1 MLAGLVVKLAPETEQ
16 VNKTLKCWKHQR
28 QCCFFYRFVSK
39 IMSQWKKRNKAE
51 ALCGKR
57 RDSDALHW
65 NSISIWC
72 VLLRVFLVVSGS
84 TISPQQI
91 LPFSLLLTLSENT
104 EFKKSVYRHYSV
116 ISVTSIWTRY
126 LLFHLISNVW
136 IKSKSS
142 QLCLHHQWDKPIKQT
157 KRGFSFRLDETENI
171 ESQLMKQH
179 NVASVHY
186 LCSETVC
193 VCVRP
198 WGSESFPAHF
208 QV

>member
-16 VNKTLKCWKHQR
+16 VNKTLTCWKHQR

-39 IMSQWKKRNKAE
+39 IMSQWKKRKKAE
-51 ALCGKR
+51 ALCGKQ

-65 NSISIWC
+65 NSTSIWC

-91 LPFSLLLTLSENT
+91 LHFSLLLTLSENM

-126 LLFHLISNVW
+126 LLFHVISNVW

-142 QLCLHHQWDKPIKQT
+142 QLCLHHQWDKPMKQT
-157 KRGFSFRLDETENI
+157 KLQLQVGRDRKHRISADE
-171 ESQLMKQH
+171 
-179 NVASVHY
+179 A
-186 LCSETVC
+186 
-193 VCVRP
+193 
-198 WGSESFPAHF
+198 A
-208 QV
+208 